1 MTFVWQP
8 RVRQQQGAALIT
20 AMLIMALLAILAADL
35 TWDNGLDMRRTMTML
50 YYDEGVQ
57 AVYGAEDWVRT
68 ILRDDANDSSTD
80 HLGEIWAAEFPV
92 LPIESDTVQGAVQ
105 GGLQDLQGRF
115 NINNLI
121 DEDGNVDQ
129 EAYEQFQRLLLALD
143 LDPRFA
149 GLAADWLDAD
159 DTAGIPDGAEDSF
172 YTGMTPPYL
181 VANRTLTTTSELMA
195 LDGMDTATFTTLAPH
210 IAALPKLGG
219 GQPTMINVN
228 TATPVVLQS
237 LDDNLTPTDIER
249 LIADRE
255 QGGFADFQK
264 DFEPFVATDVI
275 NRFLDENSSFFE
287 LKVVV
292 QIATVRI
299 TYYSVLYREV
309 QGGTTVPILRS
320 FGTT

>member
-1 MTFVWQP
+1 MKSVQ
-8 RVRQQQGAALIT
+8 RQAGVALIT

-50 YYDEGVQ
+50 YHDEGVQ

-68 ILRDDANDSSTD
+68 ILRDDANDSDTD

-105 GGLQDLQGRF
+105 GGIEDLQGRF
-115 NINNLI
+115 NVNNLI
-121 DEDGNVDQ
+121 DENGNVDQ
-129 EAYEQFQRLLLALD
+129 DVYEQFQRLLISLD

-149 GLAADWLDAD
+149 GLAADWIDAD
-159 DTAGIPDGAEDSF
+159 DKEGMPDGAEDPL
-172 YTGMTPPYL
+172 YTGLTPPYL
-181 VANRTLTTTSELMA
+181 AANRSLTTVSELMA
-195 LDGMDTATFTTLAPH
+195 LEGMDKATFDTLAPH
-210 IAALPKLGG
+210 ISALPKLGSG
-219 GQPTMINVN
+219 RPTPINVN
-228 TATPVVLQS
+228 TATAPVLQA
-237 LDDNLTPTDIER
+237 LDENLTAADVER

-255 QGGFADFQK
+255 GGGFTDFQN
-264 DFEPFVATDVI
+264 DFEAFVPTEVI
-275 NRFLDENSSFFE
+275 ERYLDETSSFFQ

-309 QGGTTVPILRS
+309 QGGATVAILRS

>member
-1 MTFVWQP
+1 VTNAVHQN
-8 RVRQQQGAALIT
+8 GAALIT

-50 YYDEGVQ
+50 YHDEGVQ
-57 AVYGAEDWVRT
+57 AVYGAEDWVRI
-68 ILRDDANDSSTD
+68 ILRDDANDSPTD

-105 GGLQDLQGRF
+105 GGLEDLQGRF

-121 DEDGNVDQ
+121 DENGDVDQ
-129 EAYEQFQRLLLALD
+129 DALEQLQRLLLILD
-143 LDPRFA
+143 LEPRFA

-159 DTAGIPDGAEDSF
+159 DRAGMPDGAEDSI

-181 VANRTLTTTSELMA
+181 AANQTLTNVSELMA
-195 LDGMDTATFTTLAPH
+195 LEGMDKLTFDTLAPH
-210 IAALPKLGG
+210 ITALPKLGA
-219 GQPTMINVN
+219 GQPTKINVN
-228 TATPVVLQS
+228 TATAAVLQS
-237 LDDNLTPTDIER
+237 LDENLSPADVER

-255 QGGFADFQK
+255 NGGFTDFQN
-264 DFEPFVATDVI
+264 DFSSFVAADVI
-275 NRFLDENSSFFE
+275 NRYLDETSSYFQ

-299 TYYSVLYREV
+299 TYFSVLYREI
-309 QGGTTVPILRS
+309 QGGATVPIQRS